1 MRHFYWLAVSL
12 SCCAALLVGS
22 WQLLAMSAQGA
33 TKPAPLQQRA
43 TPTAQP
49 AAASAPVTVT
59 IEANSLR
66 AALSQVRHAAAESQ
80 ARPSLTGVLFEIDD
94 NGALIM
100 ATDGVRL
107 AVRGVALVGTAPPEP
122 RALLPATLA
131 DELLDVLDGADEQ
144 VVLVW
149 LPTLNRVQA
158 HVGGALFD
166 APLLAGRYPDISP
179 MLNLTYTTVVTLE
192 RAALLTA
199 LHANADL
206 LRSASTTLSM
216 GFSRSNNQGQI
227 ELAPLERISVGA
239 QWPRQIPSM
248 MTGPP
253 QKVLLNGR
261 LLAAAVRSLHSTE
274 IVFDLR
280 GPRYPL
286 RIRSAGQALRDERI
300 LMPMNP

>member
-1 MRHFYWLAVSL
+1 MRHVYWLILSL

-22 WQLLAMSAQGA
+22 WQLLALSAQGA
-33 TKPAPLQQRA
+33 TKPAQLLQRA

-49 AAASAPVTVT
+49 AAEAAPVIVTVV
-59 IEANSLR
+59 ADSLR
-66 AALSQVRHAAAESQ
+66 AALSQVRHAVSENQ
-80 ARPSLTGVLFEIDD
+80 AWPSLTGVLFEIGDD
-94 NGALIM
+94 GARIM

-107 AVRGVALVGTAPPEP
+107 AVRGVALVGTAPPEL

-158 HVGGALFD
+158 HVGGARFD

-253 QKVLLNGR
+253 QNVLLNGR

-286 RIRSAGQALRDERI
+286 RIRSAGEALHNERI
-300 LMPMNP
+300 LMPMDP